1 MCIKWYTKS
10 MKLLKPIVRSA
21 IVLAMLT
28 LLPNVTVSSLI
39 SLVLAAVVFELL
51 FSVVKPI
58 LKLLFLPINI
68 VTLGLFS
75 ALLNIFLLW
84 LVTYLVPG
92 FHISDLVLFGVQLN
106 QFWSLV
112 ATAFVI
118 SIMQSFVGVFI

>member
-1 MCIKWYTKS
+1 
-10 MKLLKPIVRSA
+10 MKLLKPIVRTA

-28 LLPNVTVSSLI
+28 LLPHVTFTSII
-39 SLVLAAVVFELL
+39 SLLLAAVVFELL
-51 FSVVKPI
+51 FSVIKPI

-75 ALLNIFLLW
+75 AFLNLFLLW

-92 FHISDLVLFGVQLN
+92 FHIGDLVLFGVQLN

-118 SIMQSFVGVFI
+118 SMMQSFVGVFI

>member
-1 MCIKWYTKS
+1 
-10 MKLLKPIVRSA
+10 MKLLKPIVRTS
-21 IVLAMLT
+21 IVLALLT
-28 LLPNVTVSSLI
+28 LLPHVTASSIVSL
-39 SLVLAAVVFELL
+39 LLAAVVFEIL

-84 LVTYLVPG
+84 LVTFLVPG
-92 FHISDLVLFGVQLN
+92 FHIGDLVLFGIQLN

-118 SIMQSFVGVFI
+118 SIMQSFVGIFI